1 MLRIISGKIFRRR
14 QRRRMALQ
22 TNSERRRHIAD
33 LFLGLFLLLSLNVLA
48 MMWFEQL
55 PLPDAI
61 WLTFTTVTTV
71 GYGDLVASTA
81 EGRLATIFLVYIV
94 GIFLLARIVGEW
106 IDYRFDRRDRMRRG
120 IWSWKMK
127 NHILILNTPDVHGDH
142 YLRLLVEQ
150 IRDTPQLAELP
161 IQVFSPHFPEGL
173 PTDIAGM
180 EVVLRSGKPEG
191 RVNLSEA
198 NIEDAKFVVL
208 LAVDTNDPRS
218 DSVNLDMLD
227 QMSEYTLSGKIIVEC
242 VLEPNRERF
251 KRLGASAVIRPIR
264 AYPELMVRTMS
275 APGTESI
282 LEDLFVYAGN
292 HPRRYDVNFSN
303 RKWGELASLLLEK
316 GLGTPLGYLSG
327 EDEMTTNPSPDADVS
342 GHALFVM
349 VSQNAPYELEL
360 VQECIAAADS

>member
-1 MLRIISGKIFRRR
+1 MLRLKSEVLMRR
-14 QRRRMALQ
+14 QRRRLHAQ
-22 TNSERRRHIAD
+22 TNDERRRHIVD
-33 LFLGLFLLLSLNVLA
+33 LFLVLFVLLSLNVVA

-55 PLPDAI
+55 SLPDAV

-71 GYGDLVASTA
+71 GYGDLVATTT
-81 EGRLATIFLVYIV
+81 EGRFATIVLVYIF
-94 GIFLLARIVGEW
+94 GIFMLAQIAGEW
-106 IDYRFDRRDRMRRG
+106 IDYRFDRRDRMKRG

-127 NHILILNTPDVHGDH
+127 NHILILNTPDSHGDR

-150 IRDTPQLAELP
+150 IRDTPLVADLP

-173 PTDIAGM
+173 PTDIANK

-208 LAVDTNDPRS
+208 LAVDVNDERS

-227 QMSEYTLSGKIIVEC
+227 QMKDYEIPGHVIVEC
-242 VLEPNRERF
+242 VLEANRERF
-251 KRLGASAVIRPIR
+251 KRMGANAVIRPIR
-264 AYPELMVRTMS
+264 AYPELLVRSLS

-292 HPRRYDVNFSN
+292 HPRRYDVSFKE
-303 RKWGELASLLLEK
+303 RQWGRLASLLLEK
-316 GLGTPLGYLSG
+316 GLGTPLGFMSG
-327 EDEMTTNPSPDADVS
+327 DDAMTTNPPPDALVS
-342 GHALFVM
+342 GHAIFIM
-349 VSQNAPYELEL
+349 VSQNAPYEPAL
-360 VQECIAAADS
+360 VEECIAAAGS